1 MIFTSRT
8 LDPFT
13 MNDGMPCTSTRYFN
27 VAIGIQLPKCA
38 AVVNQLVADFR
49 KSTVMV
55 VGKLENVGTT

>member
-1 MIFTSRT
+1 
-8 LDPFT
+8 